1 MLSSSEPDDEHISRN
16 DRILKGD
23 RIHFFNGAG
32 ERTKVPDD
40 LRIRTFEY
48 NITRT
53 RTTGNPPVG
62 RQAARRLCSNRN
74 GLFRSRNR
82 LKEAGNNGLCNRRL
96 CRCKIGLCSSRNG
109 DREGEG
115 ESDWLCSSSSSL
127 SWRSTEDSAE
137 TRESSEKTE
146 EVKPK
151 QQASWKWKPRQ
162 KWEQDWALVVT
173 RTGTRLRGGNVKESR
188 VVLSFIRRHWRIGT
202 GSRNKI
208 SSMKEQEKRS

>member
-53 RTTGNPPVG
+53 RTAGNPPVG

-137 TRESSEKTE
+137 DSRVTREDGGGEVEVASLLEVETKTE
-146 EVKPK
+146 V
-151 QQASWKWKPRQ
+151 
-162 KWEQDWALVVT
+162 
-173 RTGTRLRGGNVKESR
+173 GTRLSTRCHQNRNQTHRRKGQRNL
-188 VVLSFIRRHWRIGT
+188 VLFFIGRHWGIGT
-202 GSRNKI
+202 GNRNRI
-208 SSMKEQEKRS
+208 SSMKEQEERN